1 MAQNG
6 SYAVAS
12 NAIKM
17 TAVQMH
23 TKMMYYLAYTNQ
35 LQEAPV
41 DPNRVYVVDGKKYGQ
56 PRFRIKRRSGGDV
69 LPDSDA
75 FWFTK
80 EENTEKITLHCII
93 EVYRDEADVYPL
105 SIRNSQISLEYEAA
119 GKEIQKP
126 LAITQSPMMNE
137 INILQD
143 LHAETEI
150 AWDEI
155 KDLLIELK
163 DPSKSATF
171 QLVVTSEMWWQKPA
185 ASPQTST
192 VETPPI
198 VVMPVMFSA
207 VITDTVAKQAEAE
220 PKVKVATAFSAN
232 IADSVR
238 IMDARIVRDHRNKD
252 KETGGVVVR
261 DHRNKDKVIIRDHR
275 DRVVEDVKVDNT
287 PPAPEPPQKID
298 LRHVIV
304 RQYTKQDQ
312 AVFGPLSA
320 EFEDPA
326 LKWEVVNLVKENVP
340 YTIYYRPTTQP
351 DDFYFLPQS
360 FRIKAKEHNGEPK
373 ISISMLAGEDPNKP
387 EMYRINIG
395 ITLIPYYNPKAKKD
409 LYRTLDSLSKGTI
422 KFCKL
427 RLGGY
432 KSAQFKLKEAF
443 AGENA
448 VFRGKIQETIS
459 SIDPVNGFTLMVDC
473 SLESF
478 DFFKRE
484 ITDGQWIIGDIV
496 FELIS
501 DKGGQEQISLAS
513 IPVELD
519 IRKLAGIPVAI
530 DSVVEKT
537 EDDEV
542 AIKGFKINNT
552 NTFPITVNGAE
563 LMLLSKIGST
573 VYDADYEIGVQRSWP
588 VAVDKQAAEEV
599 LLKTEDIADIAD
611 RFWTE
616 LICEPHGVSLNTS
629 PDEVL
634 GKVIDYATG
643 DPQVWRLEVSCP
655 LFERW
660 TQLDEATL
668 APFQQ
673 VHLVS
678 VEIKNE
684 DGSVFSVQLDK
695 NKPVASIEM
704 ARSITQILKSQQL
717 SSRKYQYRVGTVYV
731 VNPTHWTDWL
741 NPESTAANYLSVIP
755 QKLTS

>member
-1 MAQNG
+1 MAQIG

-17 TAVQMH
+17 TAVHMH
-23 TKMMYYLAYTNQ
+23 TKRYYLAYTNQ

-56 PRFRIKRRSGGDV
+56 PKFRIKRRSGGEV

-80 EENTEKITLHCII
+80 EEDTEKITLHCII
-93 EVYRDEADVYPL
+93 EVYRDEADVYPM
-105 SIRNSQISLEYEAA
+105 SIRNSQISLEYEIA
-119 GKEIQKP
+119 GKKIQKA
-126 LAITQSPMMNE
+126 LAITQSPLMNE

-143 LHAETEI
+143 LHAETDI
-150 AWDEI
+150 TWDEI
-155 KDLLIELK
+155 KDLLINLK
-163 DPSKSATF
+163 DPGKSATF
-171 QLVVTSEMWWQKPA
+171 QLVVTSELWWQQPTA
-185 ASPQTST
+185 TPQPST

-198 VVMPVMFSA
+198 MVMPIMFSA
-207 VITDTVAKQAEAE
+207 IIADTAATQAEAQ
-220 PKVKVATAFSAN
+220 PKVASAFS
-232 IADSVR
+232 IKMTDRVR
-238 IMDARIVRDHRNKD
+238 VMDARVVRDHRDKDKETVKVIVRDHRD
-252 KETGGVVVR
+252 DVQ
-261 DHRNKDKVIIRDHR
+261 
-275 DRVVEDVKVDNT
+275 EDVKVVET
-287 PPAPEPPQKID
+287 PPQPEPPQKID

-304 RQYTKQDQ
+304 RTYTKEDQ

-373 ISISMLAGEDPNKP
+373 ISISMLAGENPDKP
-387 EMYRINIG
+387 ETYRINIG

-409 LYRTLDSLSKGTI
+409 LYQTLDSLSKGTI

-443 AGENA
+443 SGENA

-513 IPVELD
+513 IPVEMD

-537 EDDEV
+537 EEDEV

-599 LLKTEDIADIAD
+599 LLKTEDIAGIAD

-616 LICEPHGVSLNTS
+616 LICEPHGVSINTS

-634 GKVIDYATG
+634 AKVIDYATG
-643 DPQVWRLEVSCP
+643 DPQIWRLEVSCP

-660 TQLDEATL
+660 AQLDENTL
-668 APFQQ
+668 APYQQ

-678 VEIKNE
+678 VEVKNE
-684 DGSVFSVQLDK
+684 EGTIFSVQLDK
-695 NKPVASIEM
+695 NKPVAPIEM
-704 ARSITQILKSQQL
+704 ARSINQILKSQQL

-731 VNPTHWTDWL
+731 VNPTQWTDWL